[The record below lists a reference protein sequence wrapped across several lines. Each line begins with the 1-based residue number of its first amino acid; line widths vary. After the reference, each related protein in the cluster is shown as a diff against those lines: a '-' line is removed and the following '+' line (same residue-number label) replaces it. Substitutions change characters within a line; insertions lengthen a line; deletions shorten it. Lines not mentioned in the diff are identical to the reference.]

1 MNFNHKSACILL
13 LLSFFWVVPV
23 MTTSGV
29 ASVNEGF
36 SAQMVTTV
44 QGDTSV
50 AQMSLKGEKLHLQ
63 VVGGRTFS
71 TMIVRYDKDVLWL
84 MAPAARQYME
94 MVVDAVGLGVPHFF
108 HPDIRIEKIRMGE
121 EIVGGIKAVKYRA
134 HVSMLNG
141 KKEYLGFLWESI
153 DRPGFPL
160 RWEEPQ
166 TVTTVEWRQQVFTEI
181 PDLLFEVPKEYRKI
195 TLPQERPLPEKN
207 ESQSQ

>member
-1 MNFNHKSACILL
+1 
-13 LLSFFWVVPV
+13 